1 MIFENIFDLI
11 GNTPLLRLKKI
22 EEKYHLKSQIYAK
35 LEGFN
40 IGGSVK
46 SRIAYFMIK
55 EALKKGEINKDTVII
70 ESTSGNT
77 GISLAM
83 VCAFLNLTFIAVMP
97 DNMSNERQKIIKIY
111 GGKVVLTPAEYGMK
125 GTMEY
130 VELLKRKHP
139 NHFIPSQF
147 DNENN
152 SLTHYLSTGPEI
164 IRDLPNINA
173 FVACL
178 GSGGTITGVA
188 KKLKEYNSSIKVVLV
203 EPKESPL
210 IKEGYAEAHK
220 IQGIGPNFIPK
231 ILSLENVDYL
241 ENVSFN
247 EAIETLYEISKIEGL
262 FIGYSS
268 SAALKVAINYA
279 KKHENESIVVLFPD
293 FGERYLSTLEE
304 SDEN

>member
-1 MIFENIFDLI
+1 MIFENILDLI

-46 SRIAYFMIK
+46 SRIACFMIK
-55 EALKKGEINKDTVII
+55 EALKNGEINKDTTII
-70 ESTSGNT
+70 EPTSGNT

-83 VCAFLNLTFIAVMP
+83 ICAFLNLTFIAVMP
-97 DNMSNERQKIIKIY
+97 NNMSKERQKLIKAY
-111 GGKVVLTPAEYGMK
+111 GGKVILTPSNQGMSGAIEYI
-125 GTMEY
+125 EI
-130 VELLKRKHP
+130 LKKKYP
-139 NHFIPSQF
+139 NHYIPSQF

-152 SLTHYLSTGPEI
+152 SLIHYLTTGSEMI
-164 IRDLPNINA
+164 NDLPNITA
-173 FVACL
+173 FVACS

-188 KKLKEYNSSIKVVLV
+188 KKLKEYNKSIKVVLV

-210 IKEGYAEAHK
+210 LKKGYAEAHK
-220 IQGIGPNFIPK
+220 IQGIGPDFIPK
-231 ILSLENVDYL
+231 ILSLENVDYI
-241 ENVSFN
+241 ENISFN
-247 EAIETLYEISKIEGL
+247 DSKKMLYEISRIEGL

-268 SAALKVAINYA
+268 SAALKAAINYA
-279 KKHENESIVVLFPD
+279 KRKKNESIVVLFPD

-304 SDEN
+304 SNEN